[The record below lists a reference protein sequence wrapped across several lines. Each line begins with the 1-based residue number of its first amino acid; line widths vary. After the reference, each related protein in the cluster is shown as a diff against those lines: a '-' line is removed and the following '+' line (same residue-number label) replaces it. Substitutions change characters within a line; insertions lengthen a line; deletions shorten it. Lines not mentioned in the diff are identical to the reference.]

1 MPRIIIVIAAA
12 LLSSAASS
20 VVNPAWAVSGPSNL
34 SSSRYPE
41 PRCTP
46 PRKNTS
52 NSSSDQSRY
61 QRDVKDYFACVEKY
75 VEGGNNDIKR
85 IQEALDAAVRG
96 ARNY

>member
-1 MPRIIIVIAAA
+1 MPRIALVIGLA
-12 LLSSAASS
+12 LLSTAASS
-20 VVNPAWAVSGPSNL
+20 TVTPAWAVSGPSNF
-34 SSSRYPE
+34 SGSRYVE

-61 QRDVKDYFACVEKY
+61 QRDVREYFSCVEKY
-75 VEGGNNDIKR
+75 VEAGNNDIKR

-96 ARNY
+96 TKNY